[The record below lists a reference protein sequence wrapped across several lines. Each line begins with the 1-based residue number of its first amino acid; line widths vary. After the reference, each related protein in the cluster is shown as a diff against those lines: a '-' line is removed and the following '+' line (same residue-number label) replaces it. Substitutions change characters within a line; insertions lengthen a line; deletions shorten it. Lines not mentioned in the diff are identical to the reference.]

1 MLISILMIIVGFIL
15 LIKGA
20 DFLVDGASGVAKKFK
35 IPEMII
41 GLTIVAMGTSM
52 PELMVSLS
60 SALEGHSDISLGNV
74 IGSNLAN
81 ILLILG
87 ICAWMKKINI
97 PKATRRIENPLSL
110 IITIILFALCLN
122 AGSVKNISQG
132 EGILLL
138 LLFAAF
144 LIYLFVSAKKSKDN
158 ENLEVIT
165 KVEEG
170 NEVTQNISTNIE
182 NKEQEKETVDKD
194 KIVLNRNTIRT
205 FILDIIKIG
214 VGILG
219 LKYGADFVIDHAV
232 NVATIMGISEKIIG
246 VTIIAVGTSLPE
258 LVASV
263 TAVMKGENNM
273 AVGNIVGSNIF
284 NILLILGI
292 SSSICPINYSESY
305 NFDMVYLI
313 IASALLAIFPYIG
326 KSTRALDRVEGII
339 FFLMYVGYIATL
351 IFLR

>member
-1 MLISILMIIVGFIL
+1 M
-15 LIKGA
+15 
-20 DFLVDGASGVAKKFK
+20 
-35 IPEMII
+35 
-41 GLTIVAMGTSM
+41 
-52 PELMVSLS
+52 
-60 SALEGHSDISLGNV
+60 
-74 IGSNLAN
+74 
-81 ILLILG
+81 
-87 ICAWMKKINI
+87 
-97 PKATRRIENPLSL
+97 
-110 IITIILFALCLN
+110 
-122 AGSVKNISQG
+122 
-132 EGILLL
+132 
-138 LLFAAF
+138 
-144 LIYLFVSAKKSKDN
+144 
-158 ENLEVIT
+158 
-165 KVEEG
+165 
-170 NEVTQNISTNIE
+170 
-182 NKEQEKETVDKD
+182 
-194 KIVLNRNTIRT
+194 
-205 FILDIIKIG
+205 
-214 VGILG
+214 G

-339 FFLMYVGYIATL
+339 FFLIV
-351 IFLR
+351 